1 MIKTCLCVGA
11 LALACQFETFAE
23 PRIVSAGGAITETIF
38 ALGAGKTLV
47 AVDSAG
53 ALQPEAK
60 GLPVIGYSRDL
71 SAEGVLSMN
80 PSLILL
86 NHDAGPPAVVDQLK
100 ESGIPLRQF
109 SSVDSA
115 ESAIRRIRDI
125 GEAVDRQREAEALVA
140 GIERSLAKI
149 EKRVR
154 SEDARPRVLFIYTRG
169 GGTMNVSGRKTA
181 ADAMIALAGGANA
194 VSGYDGYKPLTSEGV
209 VNAAP
214 DVILIPSRG
223 LEQSGG
229 IDELLRQPG
238 LALTPAGRARK
249 VIAMDDV
256 LLLSF
261 GPRFA
266 EAALQLNEQLF
277 PPAKR

>member
-1 MIKTCLCVGA
+1 MIKTCLCV
-11 LALACQFETFAE
+11 LALAFPFEAHAD
-23 PRIVSAGGAITETIF
+23 PRIVSGGGAITETIF

-60 GLPVIGYSRDL
+60 GLPVVGYARSL
-71 SAEGVLSMN
+71 SAEGVLSVN

-86 NHDAGPPAVVDQLK
+86 NQDAGPPAVVDQLK
-100 ESGIPLRQF
+100 ESGIPVRQF
-109 SSVDSA
+109 GQVDSA

-125 GEAVDRQREAEALVA
+125 GEVVWRLHEAEALVA
-140 GIERSLAKI
+140 GIERRLAEI
-149 EKRVR
+149 DERLR
-154 SEDARPRVLFIYTRG
+154 SAGTRPRVLFIYTRG
-169 GGTMNVSGRKTA
+169 GGSMNVSGRKTA
-181 ADAMIALAGGANA
+181 ADAMIALAGGVNA
-194 VSGYDGYKPLTSEGV
+194 VSGYDGFKPLTSEGV
-209 VNAAP
+209 VTAAP
-214 DVILIPSRG
+214 DVILVPSRG
-223 LEQSGG
+223 LEQAGG
-229 IDELLRQPG
+229 IEELLRQPG

-266 EAALQLNEQLF
+266 EAAGQLNGKLF
-277 PPAKR
+277 PATAP

>member
-11 LALACQFETFAE
+11 LVLACQFETLAE
-23 PRIVSAGGAITETIF
+23 PRIVSAGGAITETLF

-80 PSLILL
+80 PSMILL

-109 SSVDSA
+109 GQVDSA
-115 ESAIRRIRDI
+115 ESAIQRIRDI
-125 GEAVDRQREAEALVA
+125 GEAVNRPREAEALVA
-140 GIERSLAKI
+140 GIERSLAEI

-154 SEDARPRVLFIYTRG
+154 SEGARPRVLFIYTRG
-169 GGTMNVSGRKTA
+169 GGTMNVSGCKTA
-181 ADAMIALAGGANA
+181 ADAMIALAGGVNA

-214 DVILIPSRG
+214 DVILVPSRG
-223 LEQSGG
+223 LEQAGG

-238 LALTPAGRARK
+238 LALTPAGKARK
-249 VIAMDDV
+249 VVAMDDT

-266 EAALQLNEQLF
+266 TAALQLNGQLF
-277 PPAKR
+277 LPAKR